1 MVDIILD
8 LVHFLQDIIV
18 EFGPVG
24 LIFAMVLQSL
34 ISPIPSELLLSIAGS
49 AYIESFGLYEGFII
63 AFIGSFIGSIIGAII
78 CYYIGLYF
86 QTWLEKRITI
96 RELETFSKFIEN
108 YGIWAI
114 IITRL
119 TPFIPFDAISYV
131 AGFVKLRKR
140 DFIIGTVFG
149 LVPRIAFYLLIGSE
163 VVDLAEE
170 DLTLGL
176 LAFVGIIIILF
187 GLLFIIE
194 HFLAE
199 MQNNQEK
206 QEIPVLPVVES
217 NPQIIDKENRVNS
230 SIDKD

>member
-1 MVDIILD
+1 M
-8 LVHFLQDIIV
+8 
-18 EFGPVG
+18 
-24 LIFAMVLQSL
+24 
-34 ISPIPSELLLSIAGS
+34 
-49 AYIESFGLYEGFII
+49 
-63 AFIGSFIGSIIGAII
+63 I

-96 RELETFSKFIEN
+96 KELETFSKFIEN

-119 TPFIPFDAISYV
+119 TPFIPFDAISYI

-206 QEIPVLPVVES
+206 QETPELPVVES
-217 NPQIIDKENRVNS
+217 NPQIIGKENRVNS

>member
-1 MVDIILD
+1 M
-8 LVHFLQDIIV
+8 
-18 EFGPVG
+18 
-24 LIFAMVLQSL
+24 
-34 ISPIPSELLLSIAGS
+34 
-49 AYIESFGLYEGFII
+49 
-63 AFIGSFIGSIIGAII
+63 IGAMI

-96 RELETFSKFIEN
+96 KELETFSQFIEN

-140 DFIIGTVFG
+140 DFIIGTTIG
-149 LVPRIAFYLLIGSE
+149 LVPRIGFYLLIGSE
-163 VVDLAEE
+163 VVDLAEQ

-176 LAFVGIIIILF
+176 IAFVGIIIILF

-194 HFLAE
+194 KFLSK
-199 MQNNQEK
+199 MQNNVEK
-206 QEIPVLPVVES
+206 QEL
-217 NPQIIDKENRVNS
+217 
-230 SIDKD
+230 KDIQSLDGTPPITSKTKTEL